1 MVSRS
6 SSSVSPPRT
15 NPDPPNPPHQGALV
29 EARGTNRLKDDFLAC
44 ISHELRTPLTAIL
57 GMATLLQESSVGNL
71 SDRQRH
77 YTQVIHRS
85 GQHLMAIVNDILDLT
100 RLESGQMTLNYQP
113 IQIAQVC
120 QEAFEQAQK
129 LTGFQ
134 HGTQTFCQ
142 RFDLTVE
149 PGLSTLVA
157 DGDRLR
163 QMLAHLLS
171 NALKFTDESSG
182 PMGLKVGQ
190 WEGWIAFTV
199 WDRGIGIPNDKQH
212 LLFQRFQQLED
223 PMTRQFEGTG
233 LGLVLTQRLAH
244 LHGGDVT
251 FTSQEHQ
258 GSQFTLLLPPQPPQ
272 VLTAPTHAPSCSVSG
287 AGQGGPPN
295 RLVLLVEGN
304 LQALEDGVEQ
314 LTALG
319 YRVTIARSGLE
330 ALEKARTLN
339 PCLIL
344 LNPHL
349 PLLSGWDVLRLLKG
363 DPATAELPIVMT
375 LPPGESI
382 QSGPAD
388 HFLTLPLSPDRLAHT
403 LDHMIHPPQ
412 VKPPIS
418 NGKARS
424 VVLCLS
430 PPSGSDSLLPLPE
443 LLKDHRHRLIEAH
456 DLDQAELL
464 ARVWQPQVVVLN
476 CPMPEAQVY
485 LDGYAQKSC
494 LANLP
499 LITLDSPT
507 THLANQHPQLAVF
520 PCLSQEANP
529 DRLAATLEAAMVIA
543 ITFCDRP
550 LVVAVNLA
558 QLGQDR
564 PGRDSPWLGAL
575 TQYLQAAHL
584 RVSVA
589 HELAELEKILQT
601 ETVHLL
607 LLYWEGD
614 QQGILDSLDWL
625 SDRASLP
632 TLLLNPQDHALPK
645 GLPKDL
651 QRVPPQ
657 QSMEDLLKQIHQHLG
672 TPQADPAAQT
682 KAALL

>member
-1 MVSRS
+1 MASMVSPSTSSNRS
-6 SSSVSPPRT
+6 SLDPPPSSVAP
-15 NPDPPNPPHQGALV
+15 V
-29 EARGTNRLKDDFLAC
+29 ETRGLSQVKDDFLAC

-57 GMATLLQESSVGNL
+57 GMATLLQETAVGDL

-85 GQHLMAIVNDILDLT
+85 GQHLMGIVNDILDLT
-100 RLESGQMTLNYQP
+100 RLESGQITLNYQP
-113 IQIAQVC
+113 VDIEQIC

-129 LTGFQ
+129 LTGAQ
-134 HGTQTFCQ
+134 SAAGTPPFCP
-142 RFDLTVE
+142 RFHLTVE
-149 PGLSTLVA
+149 PGLTSLVA

-182 PMGLKVGQ
+182 AMGLKVGQ

-212 LLFQRFQQLED
+212 LLFQRFQQLEP

-272 VLTAPTHAPSCSVSG
+272 VMTAPSHAPSPSQ
-287 AGQGGPPN
+287 AN

-319 YRVTIARSGLE
+319 YRVTIARTGLE

-344 LNPHL
+344 LNPQL
-349 PLLSGWDVLRLLKG
+349 PQLSGWDVLRLLKG
-363 DPATAELPIVMT
+363 DPATISLPIVMT
-375 LPPGESI
+375 LPPGENI
-382 QSGPAD
+382 QTGPAD
-388 HFLTLPLSPDRLAHT
+388 HFLTLPLSPSRLAHT
-403 LDHMIHPPQ
+403 LDHMIQPTQ
-412 VKPPIS
+412 VKVVNP
-418 NGKARS
+418 KEMARS

-430 PPSGSDSLLPLPE
+430 PPSGLESLLPLPE
-443 LLKDHRHRLIEAH
+443 LLKNHRHRLIEAH

-464 ARVWQPQVVVLN
+464 ASVWQPQVVVLN
-476 CPMPEAQVY
+476 CAMPEAQVY
-485 LDGYAQKSC
+485 LDGYGQKSC

-507 THLANQHPQLAVF
+507 THLANQQPQLAVF

-550 LVVAVNLA
+550 LVVALDLSQLA
-558 QLGQDR
+558 QGDR
-564 PGRDSPWLGAL
+564 TGRGKPWLNAL

-584 RVSVA
+584 RVSLA
-589 HELAELEKILQT
+589 QGLAELEKTLQT

-614 QQGILDSLDWL
+614 SQEMALGLDWL
-625 SDRASLP
+625 GDRPIIP
-632 TLLLNPQDHALPK
+632 TLLLNPQDHPLPSDFA
-645 GLPKDL
+645 GQVQMVSPG
-651 QRVPPQ
+651 
-657 QSMEDLLKQIHQHLG
+657 QSMEGLLMQIQQHLG
-672 TPQADPAAQT
+672 SHPT
-682 KAALL
+682 

>member
-1 MVSRS
+1 MASMVSTS
-6 SSSVSPPRT
+6 SNRPSP
-15 NPDPPNPPHQGALV
+15 DLPPSAVAPV
-29 EARGTNRLKDDFLAC
+29 ETRGLNRVKDDFLAC

-57 GMATLLQESSVGNL
+57 GMATLLQEAAVGDL

-85 GQHLMAIVNDILDLT
+85 GQHLMGIVNDMLDLT
-100 RLESGQMTLNYQP
+100 RLESGQITLNYQP
-113 IQIAQVC
+113 VEIEQIC
-120 QEAFEQAQK
+120 QEAFDQAQK
-129 LTGFQ
+129 FTGAQ
-134 HGTQTFCQ
+134 SAGTPPFCP
-142 RFDLTVE
+142 RFHLTVE
-149 PGLSTLVA
+149 PGLSSLVA

-182 PMGLKVGQ
+182 AMGLKVGQ

-212 LLFQRFQQLED
+212 LLFQRFQQLEP

-251 FTSQEHQ
+251 FTSQEHE
-258 GSQFTLLLPPQPPQ
+258 GSQFTLLLPPQPPE
-272 VLTAPTHAPSCSVSG
+272 VMTAPCHAPSPSQ
-287 AGQGGPPN
+287 AN

-304 LQALEDGVEQ
+304 LQALEDGVEH

-319 YRVTIARSGLE
+319 YRVTIARTGLE

-344 LNPHL
+344 LNPQL
-349 PLLSGWDVLRLLKG
+349 PQLSGWDVMRLLKG
-363 DPATAELPIVMT
+363 DPATLGLPIVMT

-382 QSGPAD
+382 QTGPAD
-388 HFLTLPLSPDRLAHT
+388 HFLTLPLSPSHLAHT
-403 LDHMIHPPQ
+403 LEHMVQPTQ
-412 VKPPIS
+412 VKILNP
-418 NGKARS
+418 KERARSS

-430 PPSGSDSLLPLPE
+430 PPSGLESLLPLPD
-443 LLKDHRHRLIEAH
+443 LLKNHRHRLIEAH

-464 ARVWQPQVVVLN
+464 ASVWQPQVVVLN

-485 LDGYAQKSC
+485 LDGYSQRSC
-494 LANLP
+494 LAHLP

-507 THLANQHPQLAVF
+507 THLANQQPQLAVF

-529 DRLAATLEAAMVIA
+529 ERLAATLEAAMVIA
-543 ITFCDRP
+543 ISFCDRP
-550 LVVAVNLA
+550 LVVAVDLA
-558 QLGQDR
+558 QVTQGAKLS
-564 PGRDSPWLGAL
+564 GRDSPWLSAL

-589 HELAELEKILQT
+589 HELSDLEKTLQS

-614 QQGILDSLDWL
+614 TAELDQGLDWL
-625 SDRASLP
+625 SDRTALP
-632 TLLLNPQDHALPK
+632 TLLLNPQNHALP
-645 GLPKDL
+645 
-651 QRVPPQ
+651 QRFSGQVQLVPPG
-657 QSMEDLLKQIHQHLG
+657 QSMDCLLRQIHQHLG
-672 TPQADPAAQT
+672 NPLPALGTPIAIAQS
-682 KAALL
+682 